1 LRIDKLRPFRCGPAK
16 PSPRS
21 EGGSAPDLPHDYS
34 LTTVAVGCKPAI
46 RYAPWIQV
54 HVPAMFLGQARQLK
68 KRMPNDSEEI
78 SVIKEPVE
86 IDTYSGQYQRPGER
100 RPALV
105 FLRGELLAV
114 PIPLERA
121 EVTLGRALDADIR
134 INDSRASRLHA
145 RISTE
150 PDAETGVVRYRLT
163 DLDSTN
169 GTMLNG
175 KAIVQAFLQDG
186 DKFEVGDQLIRFEML
201 DEIDREFQQQIHRL
215 LVHDELTGLLTSK
228 SFFSELR
235 REAARAEAESM
246 PFCVLMM
253 DLDYFKE
260 VNDTY
265 GHLVGSETLEEV
277 GAVINK
283 TLRAGDVGARFGGE
297 EFAAFLLAADYAQGM
312 VAAERVRSAI
322 EKHVFPA
329 VRRESTES
337 PRTHKITISIGVAAF
352 PDDGRDPI
360 QLVELAD
367 SALYRAKRS
376 GRNCVCAYRPA
387 GTTEVLHL
395 RPRLET

>member
-1 LRIDKLRPFRCGPAK
+1 MCRQCFRVECGNVK
-16 PSPRS
+16 N
-21 EGGSAPDLPHDYS
+21 
-34 LTTVAVGCKPAI
+34 
-46 RYAPWIQV
+46 Q
-54 HVPAMFLGQARQLK
+54 
-68 KRMPNDSEEI
+68 MPNNSEDI
-78 SVIKEPVE
+78 SVSQEPPE
-86 IDTYSGQYQRPGER
+86 IDNTHSGQLQRTGER

-114 PIPLERA
+114 PIPLDRA

-145 RISTE
+145 RVTTE
-150 PDAETGVVRYRLT
+150 PDAATGEIRYRLN

-169 GTMLNG
+169 GTILNG
-175 KAIVQAFLQDG
+175 KPIRQAFLQDG

-253 DLDYFKE
+253 DLDHFKE

-265 GHLVGSETLEEV
+265 GHLAGSETLEVV
-277 GAVINK
+277 GAVIKK

-297 EFAAFLLAADYAQGM
+297 EFAAFLLDADYAQGL

-322 EKHVFPA
+322 EKHEFPA
-329 VRRESTES
+329 VRQGSAEE
-337 PRTHKITISIGVAAF
+337 PRTHRMTISVGVAVF
-352 PDDGRDPI
+352 PEDARDPI
-360 QLVELAD
+360 QLVEMAD

-376 GRNCVCAYRPA
+376 GRNRVCAYRPA

-395 RPRLET
+395 RPRG